1 MWRSNAPVVSL
12 LAVAVGCAA
21 APPPPV
27 ASVPATSVSVAP
39 VPVAQPAAIPPAP
52 VTTLEGA
59 WLGTL
64 QLQPRS
70 LRLVLK
76 IKRTADGFSATVD
89 SPDQYTADI
98 PVDAVT
104 FVGGELKVVV
114 AKVNAG
120 YQARLVGD
128 RLVGTFT
135 QNGLALPLEL
145 QKTSTPPVIGAR
157 PRERP
162 RPQDPQR
169 PLPYD
174 EIQLDVDNAAAGIAL
189 ACTLTEPRGK
199 GPFAAVVLATGSGPQ
214 DRDESLMGHK
224 PFLVLSDAITRK
236 GVAVL
241 RCDDRGVGR
250 STGTFAGAT
259 TLDFT
264 GDALAEVAALR
275 ARPEIARAHVG
286 VVGHSEGGTVA
297 AVAAARSK
305 EVAFIVLLAG
315 PALPGDEILDLQRG
329 WLERQAGLTEAEIV
343 DSKASWDRA
352 YAIIKSEKADAPA
365 KKKLRLLYD
374 GLPSATRATMEQSG
388 GFDAVVKVV
397 LSPWYRTVLTLDPRT
412 YLGRVKVPVLALNGQ
427 LDRQVPA
434 NENIPATKQALAHD
448 RDVTV
453 REMPGLNHL
462 FQHAE
467 TGALTEYALIEE
479 TISPEVL
486 TLVGDWIAQHGK

>member
-1 MWRSNAPVVSL
+1 
-12 LAVAVGCAA
+12 
-21 APPPPV
+21 
-27 ASVPATSVSVAP
+27 
-39 VPVAQPAAIPPAP
+39 
-52 VTTLEGA
+52 
-59 WLGTL
+59 
-64 QLQPRS
+64 
-70 LRLVLK
+70 
-76 IKRTADGFSATVD
+76 
-89 SPDQYTADI
+89 
-98 PVDAVT
+98 
-104 FVGGELKVVV
+104 
-114 AKVNAG
+114 
-120 YQARLVGD
+120 
-128 RLVGTFT
+128 
-135 QNGLALPLEL
+135 
-145 QKTSTPPVIGAR
+145 
-157 PRERP
+157 
-162 RPQDPQR
+162 
-169 PLPYD
+169 
-174 EIQLDVDNAAAGIAL
+174 
-189 ACTLTEPRGK
+189 
-199 GPFAAVVLATGSGPQ
+199 VLATGSGAQ

-241 RCDDRGVGR
+241 RCDDRGVGK

-286 VVGHSEGGTVA
+286 VAGHSEGGTVA

-305 EVAFIVLLAG
+305 DVAFIVLLAG

-343 DSKASWDRA
+343 DSKVNWDRA

-388 GFDAVVKVV
+388 GFDAVIKVV

-412 YLGRVKVPVLALNGQ
+412 YLGRVMVPVLALNGQ

-434 NENIPATKQALAHD
+434 NENIPATKKALAHD

-462 FQHAE
+462 FQHAK
-467 TGALTEYALIEE
+467 TGAPTEYAAIEE
-479 TISPEVL
+479 TMSPEVL
-486 TLVGDWIAQHGK
+486 TLVSDWIAQHGK